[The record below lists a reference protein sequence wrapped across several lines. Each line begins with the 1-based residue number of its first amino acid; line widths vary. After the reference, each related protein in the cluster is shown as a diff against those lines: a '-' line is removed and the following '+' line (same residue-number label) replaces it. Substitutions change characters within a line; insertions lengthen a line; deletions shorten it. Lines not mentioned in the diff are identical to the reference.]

1 MLVATAVMALLTV
14 WSIAVDAPLE
24 EPANPT
30 KTPNPSKAP
39 WYFLGLQELLVYF
52 DPWFAGVVLPGMII
66 VGLMVIPYLDV
77 NPKGNGYYCFRDRR
91 FAVSTFLFGF
101 LGLWISAILVGT
113 FARGP
118 GWNLY
123 APGQYWDAHKVV
135 AITSRDLPP
144 LIGVSDPVA
153 GMIVG
158 AVVVFGFLFG
168 IPWLFWR
175 LRRDKSPGLRQ
186 LGAVRYAVTAF
197 FFMSMLGVVV
207 KIGLRLG
214 FDVKYVLA
222 TPWLNL

>member
-101 LGLWISAILVGT
+101 LGLWICAILVGT

-135 AITSRDLPP
+135 AITNRDLPP
-144 LIGVSDPVA
+144 LLGVSDPVA

-158 AVVVFGFLFG
+158 AVVVLGFLFG

-186 LGAVRYAVTAF
+186 LGPVRYWVTAF